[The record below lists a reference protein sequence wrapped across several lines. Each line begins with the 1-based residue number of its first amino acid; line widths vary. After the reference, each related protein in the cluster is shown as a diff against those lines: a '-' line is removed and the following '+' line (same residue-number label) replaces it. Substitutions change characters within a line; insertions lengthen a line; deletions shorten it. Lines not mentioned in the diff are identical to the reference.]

1 MLRRLMLAILALLL
15 ATPALAAGGVV
26 SAADP
31 RAAEAGREIL
41 RAGGSAT
48 DAAIAMMLAL
58 NVVEPQSSG
67 IGGGGF
73 LIHAGPDGAATT
85 IDGRETAPASARP
98 DRFLTP
104 DGKKMAFMDAVPGGI
119 SIGIPGN
126 IRLAE
131 LAHKRW
137 GKLPWKRL
145 FAPAIRLAA
154 QGYQISPALGDRLQ
168 LTAKVMTGFP
178 AARALYFGKDGNPL
192 PAGTLLRNPALARTL
207 QAIANGGA
215 GAFYKGPVAAGI
227 TRAVATAPRHT
238 ATLSAADLAGYKA
251 QERAPVCGAYR
262 GYRICSMGPPSSGG
276 VAILQMLGMLARFDL
291 AKLGPD
297 DPRSWHL
304 IAEAMRLA
312 YADRNTYLGDPG
324 FVPVPVKGLL
334 DPGYIVSRS
343 ALIRI
348 DATMP
353 HAAPGTPP
361 GAENWSYAKSGEVP
375 STTNFAV
382 VDGHGDAVSWTST
395 VESSFGSFVMANGF
409 FLNNE
414 LTDFS
419 FLPETAGKPIAN
431 RLEPGKRPM
440 SAMSPTLVYGPDGKL
455 VAALG
460 SAGGPRI
467 IMHVLKTLV
476 GMIDWKK
483 PIGEAIALPNIFLH
497 DDAILL
503 EEGTPLA
510 AMAPALTKLGQ
521 TVSTASLTSKVNGV
535 ERDATGWHG
544 GADPRSEGVA
554 LAE

>member
-15 ATPALAAGGVV
+15 AAPAWAAGGIV

-31 RAAEAGREIL
+31 RAAEAGRDIL

-73 LIHAGPDGAATT
+73 LIHAGSDGATT
-85 IDGRETAPASARP
+85 RDGRETAPASARP
-98 DRFLTP
+98 DRFLAP
-104 DGKKMAFMDAVPGGI
+104 DGQKMAFMDAVPGGI

-131 LAHKRW
+131 MAHKRW
-137 GKLPWKRL
+137 GRLPWKRL

-154 QGYQISPALGDRLQ
+154 QGYRISPALADRLQ

-192 PAGTLLRNPALARTL
+192 PAGTVIRNPALAKAFR
-207 QAIANGGA
+207 AIAIRGA
-215 GAFYKGPVAAGI
+215 AGFYSGPVAGAI
-227 TRAVATAPRHT
+227 TAAVGSAPRHP
-238 ATLSAADLAGYKA
+238 ARLDAADLAGYKA
-251 QERAPVCGAYR
+251 KERAPVCGAYR

-276 VAILQMLGMLARFDL
+276 IAILQMLGMLGRFDL
-291 AKLGPD
+291 AGMGPD

-312 YADRNTYLGDPG
+312 YADRNTYLGDPA
-324 FVPVPVKGLL
+324 FVPVPVTGLL
-334 DPGYIVSRS
+334 DPGYIASRS

-361 GAENWSYAKSGEVP
+361 GAETWAYAKSGEVP
-375 STTNFAV
+375 STTNFAA
-382 VDGHGDAVSWTST
+382 VDGRGEAVSWTST

-419 FLPETAGKPIAN
+419 FLPDAAGKPIAN

-440 SAMSPTLVYGPDGKL
+440 SAMSPTLVYGPDGTL

-467 IMHVLKTLV
+467 IMHVLKTLI

-483 PIGEAIALPNIFLH
+483 PIGEAIALPNIFLSG
-497 DDAILL
+497 DAILL
-503 EEGTPLA
+503 EEDTPLA

-521 TVSTASLTSKVNGV
+521 TVSTAKLTSKVNGI

>member
-1 MLRRLMLAILALLL
+1 MLRRLIFILSLLL
-15 ATPALAAGGVV
+15 AAPALAAGGVV

-73 LIHAGPDGAATT
+73 LVHSGSDGATT

-98 DRFLTP
+98 DRFLAP
-104 DGKKMAFMDAVPGGI
+104 DGKKMAFIDAVPGGI

-131 LAHKRW
+131 EAHRRW

-145 FAPAIRLAA
+145 FTPAIRLAA
-154 QGYQISPALGDRLQ
+154 DGFQISPALADRLK
-168 LTAKVMTGFP
+168 LTAKIMSGFP

-192 PAGTLLRNPALARTL
+192 PAGTVIRNPSLARTF
-207 QAIANGGA
+207 QTIATKGA
-215 GAFYKGPVAAGI
+215 AGFYGGPVGAAI
-227 TRAVATAPRHT
+227 TTAVASAPRHP
-238 ATLSAADLAGYKA
+238 ARLDARDLAGYRVKQRTA
-251 QERAPVCGAYR
+251 LCGSYR
-262 GYRICSMGPPSSGG
+262 GYRICGMGPPSSGG
-276 VAILQMLGMLARFDL
+276 VAILQMLGMVERFDL
-291 AKLGPD
+291 PGMGPA

-304 IAEAMRLA
+304 IGEAMRLA
-312 YADRNTYLGDPG
+312 YADRNTYLGDPD
-324 FVPVPVKGLL
+324 FVPVPVKGLI
-334 DPGYIVSRS
+334 DPAYIAGRS

-353 HAAPGTPP
+353 KALPGSPP
-361 GAENWSYAKSGEVP
+361 GAESWSYARSGEVP
-375 STTNFAV
+375 STSNFAAA
-382 VDGHGDAVSWTST
+382 DGRGEAVSWTST
-395 VESSFGSFVMANGF
+395 IESSFGSFVMANGF

-419 FLPETAGKPIAN
+419 FLPEAAGKPIAN

-455 VAALG
+455 VLALG

-467 IMHVLKTLV
+467 IMHVLKTLIGV
-476 GMIDWKK
+476 IDWKK
-483 PIGEAIALPNIFLH
+483 PVGEAIALPNIYLSG
-497 DDAILL
+497 DAILV
-503 EEGTPLA
+503 EQGTPLE
-510 AMAPALTKLGQ
+510 AMLPALAKLGQ
-521 TVSTASLTSKVNGV
+521 TASAAKLSSKVNAV
-535 ERDATGWHG
+535 ERTAGGWRG
-544 GADPRSEGVA
+544 AADPRSEGVA

>member
-1 MLRRLMLAILALLL
+1 MLRKLMLAILALLI
-15 ATPALAAGGVV
+15 AAPALAAGGVV

-58 NVVEPQSSG
+58 TVVEPQSSG

-73 LIHAGPDGAATT
+73 LIHSGPEGATT

-131 LAHKRW
+131 AAHRRW
-137 GKLPWKRL
+137 GRLPWKRL
-145 FAPAIRLAA
+145 FVPAIRLAA
-154 QGYQISPALGDRLQ
+154 QGYRISPALADRLT
-168 LTAKVMTGFP
+168 LTAKVMAGFP
-178 AARALYFGKDGNPL
+178 AARALYFGRDGNPL
-192 PAGTLLRNPALARTL
+192 PAGTVIRNPALAKVFQTIAARGAAGFYSGPVSA
-207 QAIANGGA
+207 AITTAVA
-215 GAFYKGPVAAGI
+215 GA
-227 TRAVATAPRHT
+227 PRNQ
-238 ATLSAADLAGYKA
+238 AKLDARDLADYRVK
-251 QERAPVCGAYR
+251 ERAALCGAYR

-276 VAILQMLGMLARFDL
+276 VAILQMLGMLERFDL
-291 AKLGPD
+291 PAMGPD

-312 YADRNTYLGDPG
+312 YADRGTYLGDPD
-324 FVPVPVKGLL
+324 FVPVPVKGLI
-334 DPGYIVSRS
+334 DPGYLAGRS
-343 ALIRI
+343 ALIRT

-353 HAAPGTPP
+353 RALPGTPP
-361 GAENWSYAKSGEVP
+361 GAESWSYAKSGEVP
-375 STTNFAV
+375 STTNFAA
-382 VDGHGDAVSWTST
+382 VDGRGEAVSWTST
-395 VESSFGSFVMANGF
+395 IESSFGSFVIASGF

-419 FLPETAGKPIAN
+419 FLPEAAGKPIAN

-440 SAMSPTLVYGPDGKL
+440 SAMSPTLVYAPDGRL
-455 VAALG
+455 MLALG

-467 IMHVLKTLV
+467 IMHVLKTLI
-476 GMIDWKK
+476 GALDWHK
-483 PIGEAIALPNIFLH
+483 PIGEAIALPNIYLSG
-497 DDAILL
+497 DAILV
-503 EEGTPLA
+503 EQGTPLE
-510 AMAPALTKLGQ
+510 AMVPALTRLGQ
-521 TVSTASLTSKVNGV
+521 TVSAAKLTSKVNAI
-535 ERDATGWHG
+535 ERTTGGWQG

>member
-15 ATPALAAGGVV
+15 TTPAFANGGVV

-73 LIHAGPDGAATT
+73 LIHAGPGGASTT

-137 GKLPWKRL
+137 GRLPWRRL

-154 QGYQISPALGDRLQ
+154 QGYQISPALSDRLQ
-168 LTAKVMTGFP
+168 LTAKVMAGFP
-178 AARALYFGKDGNPL
+178 AARALYFDKEGKPL
-192 PAGTLLRNPALARTL
+192 PAGTVLRNPALAKAFQT
-207 QAIANGGA
+207 IAARGA
-215 GAFYKGPVAAGI
+215 AGFYSGPVAAGI
-227 TRAVATAPRHT
+227 TAAVASAPRHP
-238 ATLSAADLAGYKA
+238 AKLDAADLAGYKA
-251 QERAPVCGAYR
+251 EERSPVCGAYR

-276 VAILQMLGMLARFDL
+276 IAILQMLGLLERFDL
-291 AKLGPD
+291 TKLGPE

-334 DPGYIVSRS
+334 DANYIAGRS

-348 DATMP
+348 DATIP
-353 HAAPGTPP
+353 HAGPGNPP

-375 STTNFAV
+375 STTNFAA
-382 VDGHGDAVSWTST
+382 VDGRGEAISWTST

-419 FLPETAGKPIAN
+419 FLADAAGKPIAN

-440 SAMSPTLVYGPDGKL
+440 SAMSPTLVYGPDGRL
-455 VAALG
+455 MMALG

-467 IMHVLKTLV
+467 IMHVLKTLIGV
-476 GMIDWKK
+476 IDWKK
-483 PIGEAIALPNIFLH
+483 PIGEAIALPNIFLSG
-497 DDAILL
+497 DAILL
-503 EEGTPLA
+503 EDDTPLA
-510 AMAPALTKLGQ
+510 AMAPVLAKLGQ
-521 TVSTASLTSKVNGV
+521 TVSTAKLSSKVNGV